1 MAIIYSY
8 PNGGSAIAS
17 DKLTISRSSL
27 DAPIPNPTFTLTVA
41 QIAAFV
47 RNQLG
52 TGTTNTLP
60 IWSDGPNSVLGDSQ
74 LKQVGPSLGTG
85 LYQIRMDNTDRFI
98 INKPSSVTSGDPEY
112 LIQQDG
118 NYKVSMGWDDDGA
131 GYGYLYNW
139 AGDGWR
145 FGSAGNNPELTIVTT
160 AGNEGVTIAN
170 NLTVGGTGNFTGQ
183 VTIPLTPV
191 ANTDAA
197 SKGYVDAQNTGQV
210 TGTGTTNVLPI
221 WADGPGGVLGDSPI
235 SSTSSTTTISE
246 KLSVESLISQ
256 EKLGFSTYIG
266 LETGISDGS
275 YPTGAAGNYNLGIG
289 YKVLNNYSI
298 GDLGGVATPGENV
311 GLGNES
317 LQQLT
322 TGTNNIGIG
331 AFAGKGLTTG
341 RNNIAIGKNSLINPT
356 GLTNSNIAI
365 GFSALNSTILALPIG
380 NVAIGNTA
388 GQDLNNTTLDN
399 NVFIGSNAA
408 KTFAGT
414 LSKTVIIGTS
424 AGTSLGGNGFL
435 GSVLIGPEAGA
446 GLASPAT
453 APYDI
458 GIGSKALFNFSSS
471 GSNIAIGT
479 SAQATNTDT
488 GVTGS
493 ILIDSNGSSTA
504 ASNAIC
510 IATGGTGNKNES
522 NASLGTVIGGSL
534 NVNNG
539 VSGGIFGGNT
549 NITSG
554 LRGVILGGNSNEI
567 DAAADNSATIGG
579 TGLLVTGNNQLAI
592 GSFNFPRNNIKF
604 VVGDGTGNG
613 DKSNSFEIYNNG
625 KVRILSNNLEIGDKI
640 NQIPST
646 PLNITGLKNTSVIT
660 LASTTN
666 DSNWVQGDKIG
677 GIDFYSADGSG
688 SGPGVFGSINYITT
702 TNSTSGGVTGM
713 TFNVA
718 DSTTKNV
725 ERMRIYDM
733 GVTIANNLTVGG
745 DTLLGNASTDLTT
758 VTSTLWLNGPVK
770 DKTNTLGTAGEL
782 LVSNS
787 NGELN
792 YSPRLLVDET
802 SGRLSIFNAAA
813 STIPSGDNFTLDVRT
828 EKGRFQ
834 VGGNDVDGLKL
845 DFEDS
850 AGNGTAAI
858 ENKGSQNQILEI
870 RSHGTS
876 GTLGEIRFET
886 NSVEAVRIDEN
897 QRVGVGTDSPVAML
911 DVVASS
917 STSRA
922 LDVQTNSGSLSIT
935 NSATNGCKINFKY
948 GTQDT
953 TTASLENNGSENQFL
968 VLRAQGTTSTD
979 GNIRFVTNGTDAM
992 RIDENQSVGIGITS
1006 PGAKLDVNGSFKLSN
1021 YGSGNYPGTA
1031 AYTLAVDSSGNVIE
1045 TANAGGTAIVPNQR
1059 QAYIISVTNK
1069 TVGSP
1074 DFNKTS
1080 LCTNV
1085 VYNRQASSSLNWSE
1099 YGKQWTPSFDSA
1111 YDAGGFF
1118 GSSDGVFSMLE
1129 ESVKDVL
1136 ATTGNSAVANW
1147 RFGIISYDNWM
1158 LASHEMP
1165 LAVRIDNNGASP
1177 GNGTALIKLV
1187 EEVSPKTG
1195 PPNLPSTVCVWFVD
1209 TTDTSSNMGGPIP
1222 TIVFAGKDTAYAKIV
1237 NGGNQYDAGATYT
1250 FTGNTGDTT
1259 RKYALLIEDEY
1270 YSNMRSKYLKVTGGR
1285 VVLENLPTSDPS
1297 SNGVVW
1303 NDSGTLK
1310 ISAG

>member
-8 PNGGSAIAS
+8 PKVTTPLATDVLVLTDTTLTAGKRKNKTKSLAMSDLAAYVVSSTSGITGGGTFNTIPLWTPDGFKLGDSIITQAASGQGVTVTGKLDVTGFLTVEEVATFNEAAQFFNPVNFEDAVSFQGTILDQSGSAGTAGQV
-17 DKLTISRSSL
+17 LSSTGTETEWV
-27 DAPIPNPTFTLTVA
+27 DVSGTVT
-41 QIAAFV
+41 
-47 RNQLG
+47 G

-60 IWSDGPNSVLGDSQ
+60 IW
-74 LKQVGPSLGTG
+74 T
-85 LYQIRMDNTDRFI
+85 
-98 INKPSSVTSGDPEY
+98 
-112 LIQQDG
+112 
-118 NYKVSMGWDDDGA
+118 
-131 GYGYLYNW
+131 
-139 AGDGWR
+139 
-145 FGSAGNNPELTIVTT
+145 
-160 AGNEGVTIAN
+160 
-170 NLTVGGTGNFTGQ
+170 
-183 VTIPLTPV
+183 
-191 ANTDAA
+191 
-197 SKGYVDAQNTGQV
+197 
-210 TGTGTTNVLPI
+210 
-221 WADGPGGVLGDSPI
+221 DGPGGVLGDSPI

-275 YPTGAAGNYNLGIG
+275 YPTGTAGNYNLGVG

-311 GLGNES
+311 GLGSGS

-331 AFAGKGLTTG
+331 AFAGTGLTTG

-567 DAAADNSATIGG
+567 DGAADNSATIGG

-625 KVRILSNNLEIGDKI
+625 KVRILSNNLEIGDKS

-702 TNSTSGGVTGM
+702 TNSTSGGITGM

-725 ERMRIYDM
+725 ERMRIC
-733 GVTIANNLTVGG
+733 
-745 DTLLGNASTDLTT
+745 DT
-758 VTSTLWLNGPVK
+758 
-770 DKTNTLGTAGEL
+770 
-782 LVSNS
+782 
-787 NGELN
+787 
-792 YSPRLLVDET
+792 
-802 SGRLSIFNAAA
+802 GR
-813 STIPSGDNFTLDVRT
+813 
-828 EKGRFQ
+828 
-834 VGGNDVDGLKL
+834 
-845 DFEDS
+845 
-850 AGNGTAAI
+850 
-858 ENKGSQNQILEI
+858 
-870 RSHGTS
+870 
-876 GTLGEIRFET
+876 
-886 NSVEAVRIDEN
+886 
-897 QRVGVGTDSPVAML
+897 
-911 DVVASS
+911 
-917 STSRA
+917 
-922 LDVQTNSGSLSIT
+922 
-935 NSATNGCKINFKY
+935 
-948 GTQDT
+948 
-953 TTASLENNGSENQFL
+953 
-968 VLRAQGTTSTD
+968 
-979 GNIRFVTNGTDAM
+979 
-992 RIDENQSVGIGITS
+992 VGIGTIS
-1006 PGAKLDVNGSFKLSN
+1006 PASKLTVDGGDVEVEDASAGLILNS
-1021 YGSGNYPGTA
+1021 PDGTR
-1031 AYTLAVDSSGNVIE
+1031 YRVTV
-1045 TANAGGTAIVPNQR
+1045 ANGGTL
-1059 QAYIISVTNK
+1059 
-1069 TVGSP
+1069 TV
-1074 DFNKTS
+1074 
-1080 LCTNV
+1080 
-1085 VYNRQASSSLNWSE
+1085 
-1099 YGKQWTPSFDSA
+1099 
-1111 YDAGGFF
+1111 
-1118 GSSDGVFSMLE
+1118 
-1129 ESVKDVL
+1129 
-1136 ATTGNSAVANW
+1136 SAV
-1147 RFGIISYDNWM
+1147 
-1158 LASHEMP
+1158 
-1165 LAVRIDNNGASP
+1165 
-1177 GNGTALIKLV
+1177 
-1187 EEVSPKTG
+1187 
-1195 PPNLPSTVCVWFVD
+1195 
-1209 TTDTSSNMGGPIP
+1209 
-1222 TIVFAGKDTAYAKIV
+1222 
-1237 NGGNQYDAGATYT
+1237 
-1250 FTGNTGDTT
+1250 
-1259 RKYALLIEDEY
+1259 
-1270 YSNMRSKYLKVTGGR
+1270 
-1285 VVLENLPTSDPS
+1285 
-1297 SNGVVW
+1297 
-1303 NDSGTLK
+1303 
-1310 ISAG
+1310 